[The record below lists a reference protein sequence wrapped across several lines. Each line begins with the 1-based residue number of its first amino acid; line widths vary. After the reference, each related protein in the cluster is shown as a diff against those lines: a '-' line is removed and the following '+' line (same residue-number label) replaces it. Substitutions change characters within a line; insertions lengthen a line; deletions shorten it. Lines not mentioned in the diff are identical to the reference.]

1 MNSKMESYLNSL
13 FAGVPRTRK
22 AQDLRDEL
30 LGNMQ
35 ERYED
40 YLREGKTESQAYSL
54 TVASMGDV
62 DELIAEVMP
71 NDEFRREAQYY
82 RTRNARNTAI
92 GVAMYIIGIA
102 IVVGSSVID
111 DPSASTAAVCGLLVL
126 VAIATALII
135 YTHMSTPVAYKD
147 YDDEERREREFERT
161 PKGQMY
167 KGMISIYW
175 SVVTLMYFMISF
187 IGRAWSISWL
197 IWPIA
202 GIISGIL
209 KTIAQM
215 RNYHE

>member
-13 FAGVPRTRK
+13 FAGVPRTRQ

-40 YLREGKTESQAYSL
+40 YLREGKTESQAYSQ
-54 TVASMGDV
+54 TVASMGDI

-92 GVAMYIIGIA
+92 GVALYIIGLA
-102 IVVGSSVID
+102 MVVGSRVID
-111 DPSASTAAVCGLLVL
+111 EPTAATMSVVGLLVL
-126 VAIATALII
+126 AAIATALII
-135 YTHMSTPVAYKD
+135 YTYMSTPVAYKD
-147 YDDEERREREFERT
+147 YDHEERREREFDRSAD
-161 PKGQMY
+161 GNLF
-167 KGMISIYW
+167 KGMLSIYW
-175 SVVTLMYFMISF
+175 SVVTLMYLMISF
-187 IGRAWSISWL
+187 IGRAWSTSWL

-209 KTIAQM
+209 RTIAQM
-215 RNYHE
+215 RDYHD